1 VAAVTSSARHLDLK
15 LTPIFCLL
23 AVEAGGNL
31 TGKII
36 IQVKETLDPTNLTLE
51 VDGKEKT
58 TAFDDSCADNQ
69 EM

>member
-1 VAAVTSSARHLDLK
+1 VS
-15 LTPIFCLL
+15 

-36 IQVKETLDPTNLTLE
+36 IQVKKTLDPTNLTLE

-58 TAFDDSCADNQ
+58 TAFDDSCAGNQ